1 MEVGGINTQIMSPC
15 QSTYSS
21 QSSSMIAIINDEDDE
36 KKKSILIA
44 LNSSQTQGI
53 ASEYYRN
60 AVGQPACPGYNSS
73 GAMTGAMTSVG
84 ASINITV

>member
-1 MEVGGINTQIMSPC
+1 
-15 QSTYSS
+15 
-21 QSSSMIAIINDEDDE
+21 MIAIINDEDDE

-53 ASEYYRN
+53 ASEHYRN

-73 GAMTGAMTSVG
+73 GAMTSVG
-84 ASINITV
+84 ASINVAV